1 MTSDGIRVQMLGCF
15 AIERNG
21 QKIDD
26 HSNRMRKVWLLLA
39 YLIYHRNSRLTQSHY
54 ITLLNTKGDELSDP
68 GSNLKAMF
76 YRVRTMLNQIDGSAG
91 HDLILRRE
99 GSYVWNTD
107 IPLELDV
114 EEFEK
119 LCRAGSAAE
128 DEDTRLDLY
137 TQALALYRGDF
148 LPKLSTESWAMPIAA
163 YYHRIYLETANAA
176 LAILEARQQ
185 WEETAALCEAAL
197 NIEPYSEEL
206 YQHLMQAK
214 LAVGDRT
221 AVLEITKEK
230 TARLSDGRS
239 VSFSQL
245 IWAAGC
251 REIPMG
257 ALPIAGTRPRG
268 IYTAGQMQA
277 LVKLFF

>member
-76 YRVRTMLNQIDGSAG
+76 YRVRTMPNQIDGSAG

-119 LCRAGSAAE
+119 LCQKR
-128 DEDTRLDLY
+128 R
-137 TQALALYRGDF
+137 R
-148 LPKLSTESWAMPIAA
+148 
-163 YYHRIYLETANAA
+163 R
-176 LAILEARQQ
+176 
-185 WEETAALCEAAL
+185 
-197 NIEPYSEEL
+197 
-206 YQHLMQAK
+206 
-214 LAVGDRT
+214 
-221 AVLEITKEK
+221 
-230 TARLSDGRS
+230 
-239 VSFSQL
+239 
-245 IWAAGC
+245 
-251 REIPMG
+251 
-257 ALPIAGTRPRG
+257 
-268 IYTAGQMQA
+268 
-277 LVKLFF
+277 